1 MSDSTNVAFEASP
14 EVISEICS
22 AATVSGAQVS
32 KPVVTSSP
40 ADALDSPI
48 GGDEIRQ
55 ILELVIVAFK
65 AGAAGLVFFKSLQ
78 DILKKHPGEAILVK
92 DPASGKMKGTITQ
105 DTSDADAK
113 KIFGA

>member
-1 MSDSTNVAFEASP
+1 MSDSTNIAFEASP
-14 EVISEICS
+14 KVISEICS

-78 DILKKHPGEAILVK
+78 DILKKHPGERSGIPR
-92 DPASGKMKGTITQ
+92 PARAVVVGCRS
-105 DTSDADAK
+105 
-113 KIFGA
+113 